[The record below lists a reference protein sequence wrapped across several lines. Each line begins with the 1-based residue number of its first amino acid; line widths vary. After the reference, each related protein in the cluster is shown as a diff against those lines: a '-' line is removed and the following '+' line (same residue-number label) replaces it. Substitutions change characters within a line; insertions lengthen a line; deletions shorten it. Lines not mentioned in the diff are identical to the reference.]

1 MHHWGRSHISSL
13 RLNSDMNITED
24 AISIYVHLPYCI
36 KKCPYCDFN
45 SYGLSPT
52 QRELPH
58 LEQQYLAALLAELET
73 YTAHKAWAQRR
84 CESVFFGGGT
94 PSLFQP
100 ASIQMI
106 LDSIKSKVGLTT
118 ESEITIE
125 CNPGTLQEALG
136 EEKIRGFLQAGVNRI
151 SLGAQS
157 FNNKKL
163 QTLGRLHSGADT
175 LHAISLLRQAGVSNF
190 NIDLMFGAAGETP
203 DDWREDLQVAL
214 AIAPQHISLYGLTIE
229 PGTQFFQQAK
239 RGVVVSVPEDV
250 QALMFEDT
258 QRALQAAGYLQ
269 YEISNFSLPHYQ
281 CRHNMRYWQRLPYLG
296 LGAGAHSFAF
306 ELKAELP
313 ERSPWGLRWMNERS
327 PEKYIASVSKHQHA
341 RSFVEHL
348 TQEQAQLE
356 FLMLGLRLGQGIC
369 LQDYE
374 AIFKSKFQRNQLGS
388 LESEDLVLLSGQ
400 HLSLT
405 SSGMRFANSVISR
418 LAESI

>member
-1 MHHWGRSHISSL
+1 
-13 RLNSDMNITED
+13 MNITED

-58 LEQQYLAALLAELET
+58 LEQQYVSALLAELET
-73 YTAHKAWAQRR
+73 YTTFKAWGQRR

-94 PSLFQP
+94 PSLFTP
-100 ASIQMI
+100 ESIQRI
-106 LDSIKSKVGLTT
+106 LDTIKSKVCLIP
-118 ESEITIE
+118 ENEITME

-136 EEKIRGFLQAGVNRI
+136 EKKIRGFLQAGVNRI

-157 FNNKKL
+157 FNDKKL
-163 QTLGRLHSGADT
+163 KTLGRLHSSADT
-175 LHAISLLRQAGVSNF
+175 LHAISLLRQAGVGNF

-203 DDWREDLQVAL
+203 NDWREDLHVAL
-214 AIAPQHISLYGLTIE
+214 GLAPQHISLYGLTIE

-239 RGVVVSVPEDV
+239 RGLVVSVSEDV

-258 QRALQAAGYLQ
+258 QMALKAAGYLQ

-306 ELKAELP
+306 ELETELP
-313 ERSPWGLRWMNERS
+313 EHSPWERKWGLRWVNERS
-327 PEKYIASVSKHQHA
+327 PERYIASISERQHA

-356 FLMLGLRLGQGIC
+356 FLMLGLRLDRGIYWK
-369 LQDYE
+369 DYE
-374 AIFKSKFQRNQLGS
+374 YHFNSKLRERAQQQLNT
-388 LESEDLVLLSGQ
+388 LESEHLVSLSDE
-400 HLSLT
+400 HVALSM
-405 SSGMRFANSVISR
+405 SGMRFANSVISR
-418 LAESI
+418 LAEVV